1 MRMLVLALL
10 GAAALGVAPPR
21 KAHYDLVIAG
31 GRVVDGTGA
40 PWFRADVGVAGDRIA
55 AVGDLS
61 GARATRRI
69 EVRDLVVAPGFIDM
83 LGQSELTLLVDNRA
97 ESKIRQGITSE
108 VTGEGGSVA
117 PLNAQQVAGFRPWID
132 KYRVPVDW
140 TDFTGYFKRLRAARP
155 AINLG

>member
-1 MRMLVLALL
+1 M
-10 GAAALGVAPPR
+10 
-21 KAHYDLVIAG
+21 IAG
-31 GRVVDGTGA
+31 GRVIDGTGA
-40 PWFRADVGVAGDRIA
+40 PWFRADVGVQGDRIA

-61 GARATRRI
+61 RARAARRI
-69 EVRDLVVAPGFIDM
+69 DVHGQAVAPGFIDM

-117 PLNAQQVAGFRPWID
+117 PLNAQQLTGFRPWID

-155 AINLG
+155 P